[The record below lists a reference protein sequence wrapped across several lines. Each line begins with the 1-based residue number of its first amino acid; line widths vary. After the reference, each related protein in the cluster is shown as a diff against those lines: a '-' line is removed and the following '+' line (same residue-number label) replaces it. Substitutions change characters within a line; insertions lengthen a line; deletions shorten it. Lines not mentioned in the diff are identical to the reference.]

1 MTCKDICKLVYSERR
16 EKKTSSPSSDEA
28 QPVSC

>member
-16 EKKTSSPSSDEA
+16 EKKTSSP
-28 QPVSC
+28 PLLKRNL

>member
-16 EKKTSSPSSDEA
+16 EKKTSSPSSEA

>member
-16 EKKTSSPSSDEA
+16 EKKTSSPLFMKRNL
-28 QPVSC
+28 

>member
-16 EKKTSSPSSDEA
+16 EKKTSSPSYMMSNL
-28 QPVSC
+28 